1 MTGMRHSES
10 TTGKSDLF
18 SCRKMARGGICSISS
33 VRTVGSAAIKKK
45 KNEQKNYIRI
55 SQASYTVYTDS
66 F

>member
-1 MTGMRHSES
+1 MMGLRHSES

-18 SCRKMARGGICSISS
+18 SYRKMARAGICSISS

-45 KNEQKNYIRI
+45 KEQKNYIRI